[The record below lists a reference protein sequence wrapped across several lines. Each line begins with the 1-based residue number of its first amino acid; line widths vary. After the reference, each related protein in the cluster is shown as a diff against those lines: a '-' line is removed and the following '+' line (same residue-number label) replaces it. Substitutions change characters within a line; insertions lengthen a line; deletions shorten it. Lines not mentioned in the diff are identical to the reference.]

1 MRSSAL
7 LLAALPTL
15 LAFASQPAPE
25 CEGPTKP
32 EWHSSF
38 PPKELLAPLMGRG
51 PGTSSHQDISDWYLA
66 NLPDLPGPPEMT
78 PKEIEM
84 AKMGVV
90 DYIEARKAGTVTCE
104 EYVSLLVMRLRHYAS
119 MNAFMYLDND
129 PTWPERV
136 IEAAK
141 AMDAKAAAEGLNSIA
156 PLYGLPVPAKGT
168 MATVD
173 FKSSAGAGML
183 HDMTALQD
191 AQMLSDVKAANGII
205 FGKTNVPEFAS
216 SIITCNYASG
226 CTQSP
231 FGRLMS
237 AGGSSGGSGSA
248 VATRLAPIAISE
260 DTGSSTRIPATQ
272 NGNFGYDPTRGHYA
286 NDGNPGFS
294 YVLDQTGLNARSME
308 DIIAFDSGF
317 FTVTTP
323 LSSAGRRSPSCASAC
338 PAIPSSTCTSRSA
351 QTPTRTLASTSSRR

>member
-1 MRSSAL
+1 
-7 LLAALPTL
+7 
-15 LAFASQPAPE
+15 
-25 CEGPTKP
+25 
-32 EWHSSF
+32 
-38 PPKELLAPLMGRG
+38 MGRG